1 MPLVTIY
8 ASELSADKKKAIAS
22 EVTEMM
28 SENYEV
34 PAEMISVYFIP
45 LDSDNAFDA
54 GVPVGAPR
62 SDSGPAGGD
71 AR

>member
-8 ASELSADKKKAIAS
+8 ASDLSADKKKTIAS

-28 SENYEV
+28 SQNYEV

-45 LDSDNAFDA
+45 LGSEDAFDA
-54 GVPVGAPR
+54 GAPAGAPR
-62 SDSGPAGGD
+62 AGGKSSGG
-71 AR
+71 ASR

>member
-8 ASELSADKKKAIAS
+8 ASDLSADKKKTIAS
-22 EVTEMM
+22 EVTEMI

-45 LDSDNAFDA
+45 LDSENAFDA
-54 GVPVGAPR
+54 GRPAGAPH
-62 SDSGPAGGD
+62 SDSGPSGGEF
-71 AR
+71 R